1 MFLLNHSVRTDAK
14 EFVMITTLI
23 VYASNHGFVRSCVD
37 RLAARLDGRVM
48 SVDLKKESN
57 PDPSNYDNVIVG
69 GSIHA
74 GHIQKKVRHYIDGR
88 ADQLKGKKIGL
99 FLCCMEEG
107 EKADKEFKDSY
118 PADLIAHAA
127 ATGIFG
133 GEFDLT
139 KMNFLEKAMVKKA
152 GGVTASV
159 TKMRED
165 VIEDFA
171 KKMDNV
177 G

>member
-1 MFLLNHSVRTDAK
+1 MGAAHPK
-14 EFVMITTLI
+14 EFIMVTTLI
-23 VYASNHGFVRSCVD
+23 VYASKHGFVRNCVD

-48 SVDLKKESN
+48 SVDLKKDSN
-57 PDPSNYDNVIVG
+57 PDPGNYDNVIVG

-74 GHIQKKVRHYIDGR
+74 GHIQKSVRRYLDHR
-88 ADQLKGKKIGL
+88 AGLLQTKKLGL

-107 EKADKEFKDSY
+107 EKAEKEFKESY
-118 PADLIAHAA
+118 PEEWTAHAA

-133 GEFDLT
+133 GAFDFN

-152 GGVTASV
+152 AGVTESV

-165 VIEDFA
+165 EIEKFA
-171 KKMDNV
+171 QKMD